1 MFPGGESK
9 HHWPKLC
16 LNTLRWAKRQGAL
29 VGPAHTGWGLTQ
41 TTDDLPTYEVLPFDS
56 IGANEYIADVT
67 HMVPGPDGKLVPAVD
82 FLSMVDTLYVWEL
95 NIWYHT
101 LNCVFRTRISG

>member
-1 MFPGGESK
+1 MPQ
-9 HHWPKLC
+9 H
-16 LNTLRWAKRQGAL
+16 LRWAKRQGAL

-101 LNCVFRTRISG
+101 LNCGFRTRISG